1 MIQGKVF
8 LMMGIA
14 GIIIGFVFD
23 VFRSFRISFRGTG
36 KKFDFVSAQ
45 ITDVIFAVIAFCIFT
60 VGVYVFNGGE
70 LRSYCFLGAIT
81 GIVLYVFL
89 LERIIGRISRL
100 IFKFLYKISIKKKKK
115 VFTKRK

>member
-14 GIIIGFVFD
+14 GIIIGFLFD
-23 VFRSFRISFRGTG
+23 IFRAFRISFRGVG

-45 ITDVIFAVIAFCIFT
+45 ITDVIFAVIAFCIFI

-70 LRSYCFLGAIT
+70 LRSYCFLGTMT
-81 GIVLYVFL
+81 GIFIYIFL
-89 LERIIGRISRL
+89 LERVIGRISRL
-100 IFKFLYKISIKKKKK
+100 IFKILYKISIEIPKK